1 MANSTILSAE
11 VKDSG
16 AGPGQAAICIWN
28 DPSRKG
34 YMMVT
39 FDGDEVI
46 ARTTSY
52 LRRLI
57 ADAALALQEL
67 ER

>member
-1 MANSTILSAE
+1 MANDTILSAE

-16 AGPGQAAICIWN
+16 AGPGEAAICIWN
-28 DPSRKG
+28 EPSKMG
-34 YMMVT
+34 YIMIR
-39 FDGDEVI
+39 FEGDEVV
-46 ARTTSY
+46 ARTTHY
-52 LRRLI
+52 LHRLI